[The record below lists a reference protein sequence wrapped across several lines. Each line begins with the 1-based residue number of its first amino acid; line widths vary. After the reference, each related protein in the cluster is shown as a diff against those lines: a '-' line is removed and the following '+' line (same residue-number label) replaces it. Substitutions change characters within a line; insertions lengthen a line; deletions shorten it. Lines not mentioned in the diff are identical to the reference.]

1 MNYILPFL
9 EVSFFTES
17 TFLEESFLVES
28 TFTEAAAAVE
38 STLVALAAEESVA
51 DEDLFA
57 LLQAAKEK
65 DTARA
70 KAAIL
75 NEFFMLYR

>member
-1 MNYILPFL
+1 MDYIFAFL
-9 EVSFFTES
+9 AVSFLTES
-17 TFLEESFLVES
+17 TFLEESFLEES

-38 STLVALAAEESVA
+38 STLAALAAESVA
-51 DEDLFA
+51 EADLFA

-65 DTARA
+65 DTKRA

-75 NEFFMLYR
+75 IEFFIFYC

>member
-38 STLVALAAEESVA
+38 STLAPLAAESVA

>member
-1 MNYILPFL
+1 
-9 EVSFFTES
+9 VSFFAES
-17 TFLEESFLVES
+17 TFLVESFLVES

-38 STLVALAAEESVA
+38 STLVALAAESVA
-51 DEDLFA
+51 DVDLFA

-65 DTARA
+65 DTTRA

-75 NEFFMLYR
+75 NEFFIFYR

>member
-1 MNYILPFL
+1 MNYILAFL
-9 EVSFFTES
+9 EVSFLAES
-17 TFLEESFLVES
+17 TFLEESFLEES

-38 STLVALAAEESVA
+38 STLVALAAESVA
-51 DEDLFA
+51 EVDLFA

-65 DTARA
+65 ETTKAN
-70 KAAIL
+70 AAIF